1 MFNAGVGVQK
11 TIRKVN
17 RVKLCVG
24 VPTNNKKNNK
34 GFKLILLS
42 RVAQLSIDHKHSK
55 KNTVM
60 HRNCCFTCIVEPI
73 GVEEST
79 SSEDNLCGTVAA
91 DGGAIDFTQHLR
103 KKKFQSRGRLVKSP
117 DINNK

>member
-1 MFNAGVGVQK
+1 MFNAGVGVQR

-55 KNTVM
+55 KKHSDASELLFYL
-60 HRNCCFTCIVEPI
+60 HR
-73 GVEEST
+73 
-79 SSEDNLCGTVAA
+79 
-91 DGGAIDFTQHLR
+91 
-103 KKKFQSRGRLVKSP
+103 
-117 DINNK
+117 